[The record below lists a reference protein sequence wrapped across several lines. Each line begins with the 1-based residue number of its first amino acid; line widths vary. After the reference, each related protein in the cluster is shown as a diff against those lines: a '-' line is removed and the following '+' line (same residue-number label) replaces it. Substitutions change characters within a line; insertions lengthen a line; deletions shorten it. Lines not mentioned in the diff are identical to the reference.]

1 MAKLSDDQI
10 ANLLSKNGTGDATEF
25 QVSLDEIESFGNREG
40 MEKMFRSI
48 ASYNRML
55 KEKITF
61 INPALTKAI
70 PFTREN
76 LYLICAYTGSGKSTI
91 AANISYPLWQEQK
104 KVLII
109 SNEESEQDVLFRI
122 ACLHLGYNFND
133 YKKGIMPVTLQKQ
146 VLILFNQIKDYVKV
160 LDVNYKNGLTTKLE
174 GVKSALN
181 AVKKKAGYSCVL
193 IDYYQ
198 LIQYSIEDKQKSRY
212 DVLNDLRIFLG
223 QYIKDSDIPVVL
235 FAQLHSFGKR
245 ANPDLDSRIKECPAV
260 IEPSTVIIEA
270 IPDFENQ
277 QTDFRIAKDRFGLQ
291 GHRIQCGFDK
301 GRFVQCDEEWEKK
314 QQERRLQK
322 LEDIAYGPKDDDQ
335 AVAVSTPAV
344 EDVDVTEDV

>member
-1 MAKLSDDQI
+1 MAKLTDDQI
-10 ANLLSKNGTGDATEF
+10 ASLLSKSPTGPGNVEDFA
-25 QVSLDEIESFGNREG
+25 VSLDEIESFGNREH
-40 MEKMFRSI
+40 MERMFRSI

-133 YKKGIMPVTLQKQ
+133 YKKGIMPLTLQKQ
-146 VLILFNQIKDYVKV
+146 ILLLFNQIKDYVKV
-160 LDVNYKNGLTTKLE
+160 LDVNYKEGLTTKLE
-174 GVKSALN
+174 GIKSALN
-181 AVKKKAGYSCVL
+181 AVKKNAGYSCVL

-198 LIQYSIEDKQKSRY
+198 LIQYSIEDKTKGRY
-212 DVLNDLRIFLG
+212 DVLNDLRIYLG
-223 QYIKDSDIPVVL
+223 QYIKSSDIPVVL

-245 ANPDLDSRIKECPAV
+245 ANPDLDSRIKECPSI

-277 QTDFRIAKDRFGLQ
+277 VTDFRIAKDRFGLQ

-301 GRFVQCDEEWEKK
+301 GRFVQCDDVWEKA
-314 QQERRLQK
+314 QQERKMKK
-322 LEDIAYGPKDDDQ
+322 LEDIAYGSKVEEPVADIAVDD
-335 AVAVSTPAV
+335 VV
-344 EDVDVTEDV
+344 